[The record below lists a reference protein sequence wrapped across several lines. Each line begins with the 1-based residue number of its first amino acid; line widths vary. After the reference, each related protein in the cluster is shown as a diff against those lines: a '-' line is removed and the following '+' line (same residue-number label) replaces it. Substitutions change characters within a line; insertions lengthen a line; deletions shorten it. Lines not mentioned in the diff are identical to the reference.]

1 MSVTESTEST
11 ASPPAGRTLACVLM
25 AMNVFMTVGIVIA
38 NKTLFTM
45 YNFYFAPTL
54 LLTLHQATCSLGAH
68 ISDSSR
74 NKSEANKAPAVFI
87 AAIVLTRTAS
97 NALANLSLKF
107 NTVGTYQLLKMLN
120 IPFVFVG
127 EWIFLNQPL
136 KVSIAITL
144 TVLCVG
150 VGIATIGDISFS
162 IAGTIFGCT
171 SPVAAAANALL
182 VKHVQSA
189 YKLKGNELL
198 KSITPWIVLTQIGLI
213 FVTDDI
219 TQLPHWLET
228 ETTGILVLA
237 LSCLLAWG
245 LEWSYVSVVDCTSAM
260 TMQVLGHVKTVWII
274 VTGYLLFAS
283 PLSTRTAYGMSL
295 AMAAVGLYTYLKN
308 ASAATKVAEDN
319 AGESAALTKNDT
331 LCEFAEDPKKIVA

>member
-1 MSVTESTEST
+1 
-11 ASPPAGRTLACVLM
+11 
-25 AMNVFMTVGIVIA
+25 MNVFMTVGIVIA

-144 TVLCVG
+144 TVLCAG
-150 VGIATIGDISFS
+150 VGIATVGDISFR
-162 IAGTIFGCT
+162 FVHV
-171 SPVAAAANALL
+171 SP
-182 VKHVQSA
+182 
-189 YKLKGNELL
+189 
-198 KSITPWIVLTQIGLI
+198 
-213 FVTDDI
+213 
-219 TQLPHWLET
+219 PHL
-228 ETTGILVLA
+228 
-237 LSCLLAWG
+237 LSCRVWG
-245 LEWSYVSVVDCTSAM
+245 D
-260 TMQVLGHVKTVWII
+260 
-274 VTGYLLFAS
+274 AS
-283 PLSTRTAYGMSL
+283 PGVVQKSMRQG
-295 AMAAVGLYTYLKN
+295 
-308 ASAATKVAEDN
+308 
-319 AGESAALTKNDT
+319 
-331 LCEFAEDPKKIVA
+331 